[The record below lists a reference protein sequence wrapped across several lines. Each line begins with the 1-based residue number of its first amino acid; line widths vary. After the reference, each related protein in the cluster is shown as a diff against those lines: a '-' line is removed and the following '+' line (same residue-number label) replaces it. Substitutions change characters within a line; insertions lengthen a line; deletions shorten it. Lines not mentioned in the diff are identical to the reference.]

1 MVSEG
6 TMTTSQ
12 VNHGNGAVV
21 GDWEVGFLRARWG
34 ATSVGVGSSFVE
46 PLKFDPPGAS
56 VHECVWPTHFPE
68 VLATEPLA

>member
-1 MVSEG
+1 MVSEV

-12 VNHGNGAVV
+12 VNQGNGAVV

-34 ATSVGVGSSFVE
+34 GYFCGGGVSFVE

-56 VHECVWPTHFPE
+56 VHECVWPTHSLE
-68 VLATEPLA
+68 VLATERLS